1 MCVFFILSSDPEDY
15 DIRLYGDQMD
25 GVGIVEI
32 YNSVRGIWIPV
43 CTTDGTWDSV
53 VAGIICRQLGY
64 ESGDIATYL

>member
-1 MCVFFILSSDPEDY
+1 
-15 DIRLYGDQMD
+15 MD

-32 YNSVRGIWIPV
+32 YNLVRGIWIPV